1 MSVSLPALCLSYHGP
16 NKTQSQGRQN
26 DASDRSEIGTGVKS
40 AETVYPGLIQS
51 NFQVKFPK
59 TLRQLLKKGQCI
71 RTVLK
76 CAAKVSSAREPPP
89 HALSEPVI
97 SC

>member
-1 MSVSLPALCLSYHGP
+1 MAPIKLKAKEG
-16 NKTQSQGRQN
+16 KTTLQ
-26 DASDRSEIGTGVKS
+26 TGVKS